1 MITGSC
7 GSREQL
13 MSYIQRNYRRR
24 YRATYTLTDY
34 NLFLAIEAY
43 HYGVLNGTGID
54 RATSEI
60 CRTYRCSYKRLS
72 NFLRELRLWD
82 ADANDWVLPVCEKT
96 INSEYSPKKP
106 RKARTEESWN
116 LTLDIP
122 HPFLFKVRP
131 LNENDPAAELIVRD
145 IGMMLERGAPELAEE
160 MQITRVEEEPTE
172 FTKLSREVVRVRR
185 KQRLVTIEWSLSWND
200 KWEYSSV
207 EYGELEEE
215 DWVVWRM

>member
-43 HYGVLNGTGID
+43 HYGVLNGTGVD

-60 CRTYRCSYKRLS
+60 CRIYRCSYKRLS

-82 ADANDWVLPVCEKT
+82 ADANDWVLPVCQKT
-96 INSEYSPKKP
+96 INSEYTRKKP
-106 RKARTEESWN
+106 QKNRPKEKWN

-131 LNENDPAAELIVRD
+131 IDRLDEAAKTIVND
-145 IGMMLERGAPELAEE
+145 IGLLLDVPELADE
-160 MQITRVEEEPTE
+160 MQVSKVDEETTE
-172 FTKLSREVVRVRR
+172 ETKLARDVISKRGR
-185 KQRLVTIEWSLSWND
+185 QRIVSIEWSISWND
-200 KWEYSSV
+200 RWEYTDAQ
-207 EYGELEEE
+207 YGELEEE
-215 DWVVWRM
+215 DSVVWRR